1 MDVEAV
7 GGVAQ
12 SVEAPAFL
20 SGRTLV
26 QVQLPSTSSPFLS
39 LFVPFGGVQKK
50 SRPTARVELGGA
62 CKVAPC
68 GI

>member
-20 SGRTLV
+20 SGRSLV
-26 QVQLPSTSSPFLS
+26 QVQLPSTPS
-39 LFVPFGGVQKK
+39 LFCSLGVLVFWCFGLLVF
-50 SRPTARVELGGA
+50 
-62 CKVAPC
+62 
-68 GI
+68 